1 MADTLTANIQI
12 TNQTEGANNN
22 TWGTIA
28 DANFERIDNAFG
40 DTTSISTTGGDTTL
54 TDTQEI
60 VAVIDVSGTLV
71 SNVNIIFSG
80 RGGFWIVRNDS
91 TGAFTVTCKVSGQ
104 TGVVVDQGLSKI
116 IFCDGTDIAFGNTSA
131 DAQAEDTLA
140 SATTAN
146 ILGSD
151 SEFVAISGT
160 TTITSFGTGTNRKR
174 FVRAT
179 GAFTLTH
186 NATSLILPGGQ
197 NIVTQSGDTFIVI
210 SDASSNCRV
219 YAYQRSAQP
228 PPYQPIGMI
237 ADYAGSTAPALW
249 LLCYGQEVSRTT
261 YAGLFAVVSTTFGAG
276 DASTTFNLPDCR
288 GRVRAGLD
296 NMGGSDAGRLGDILT
311 GTTIGSTGGS
321 ETVTLTTDQLAA
333 HQHGPG
339 TLSTN
344 NSGNHTH
351 NYQRGNVNARSVSGT
366 GGGFVTD
373 GETTTATSGDGNHSH
388 SVTAGVTASAGGGEA
403 HSNLQPTMVFNT
415 IIFAGV

>member
-40 DTTSISTTGGDTTL
+40 DTTSIATTGGDTTL
-54 TDTQEI
+54 TATQEI
-60 VAVIDVSGTLV
+60 VGIIDVSGTLV
-71 SNVNIIFSG
+71 SNSNIIFSG
-80 RGGFWIVRNDS
+80 RGGFWIIRNQTAGDY
-91 TGAFTVTCKVSGQ
+91 TVTCLVSGQ
-104 TGVVVDQGLSKI
+104 TGVVVDQGLSKVV
-116 IFCDGTDIAFGNTSA
+116 FCDGTDIAFGNTQA
-131 DAQAEDTLA
+131 DAQDEDTIA
-140 SATTAN
+140 SATTTN

-186 NATSLILPGGQ
+186 NATSLILPGAQ
-197 NIVTQSGDTFIVI
+197 NIVTQAGDTFIVV
-210 SDASSNCRV
+210 SDASSNARV
-219 YAYQRSAQP
+219 YSYQRSAQP
-228 PPYQPIGMI
+228 PPYQPIGLTC
-237 ADYAGSTAPALW
+237 DFAGTTAPDLW

-261 YAGLFAVVSTTFGAG
+261 YAGLFDVIGTTFGVG
-276 DASTTFNLPDCR
+276 DSSTTFNLPDCR

-296 NMGGSDAGRLGDILT
+296 NMGGSDAGRLGAILT
-311 GTTIGSTGGS
+311 GATIGSTGGS
-321 ETVTLTTDQLAA
+321 EEV
-333 HQHGPG
+333 
-339 TLSTN
+339 TLSTLQLAVHSHN
-344 NSGNHTH
+344 AGTYIAAGGAHDHTYTRYSGLVGAEAGAGQSNLWKNTSNESTTATGQHTH
-351 NYQRGNVNARSVSGT
+351 NV
-366 GGGFVTD
+366 
-373 GETTTATSGDGNHSH
+373 
-388 SVTAGVTASAGGGEA
+388 AGSSSNAGGGAA